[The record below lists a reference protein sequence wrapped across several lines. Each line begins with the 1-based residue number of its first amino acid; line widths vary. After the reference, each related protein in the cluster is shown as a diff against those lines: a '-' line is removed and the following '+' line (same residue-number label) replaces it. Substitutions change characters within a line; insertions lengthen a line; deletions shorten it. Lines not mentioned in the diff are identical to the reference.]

1 MKIFSLNFGRGL
13 RSRFTRI
20 YLNNGWAGVESLSG
34 GGSDSDQTVQ
44 LKLELPLMLKDLGVK
59 TLLDLPC
66 GDLNWMKDVD
76 LGSISYTGADIV
88 PQLIADLTTRFRE
101 SGKEFVCLDSTRQKP
116 GKYDAIFCR
125 DMLVHLSHKDIIR
138 TLKMFKLS
146 GSKYI
151 LTTHFTGQ
159 RPFEDLK
166 KLGWRPINFTLQP
179 FSFPSPIRLLD
190 ERCSEAGGAF
200 ADKSIAVWRLEDI
213 TLDG

>member
-1 MKIFSLNFGRGL
+1 
-13 RSRFTRI
+13 
-20 YLNNGWAGVESLSG
+20 VESLSG
-34 GGSDSDQTVQ
+34 RGSDSDQTAQ
-44 LKLELPLMLKDLGVK
+44 LKLELPLMLKELGVK

-101 SGKEFVCLDSTRQKP
+101 SGKDFICLDATRQNP

-138 TLKMFKLS
+138 TLKMFKGS
-146 GSKYI
+146 GSRYL
-151 LTTHFTGQ
+151 LTTHFTDQ

-166 KLGWRPINFTLQP
+166 KLGWRPINFTLEP
-179 FSFPSPIRLLD
+179 FSFPSPLKLLN
-190 ERCSEAGGAF
+190 ERCTEAGSAF
-200 ADKSIAVWRLEDI
+200 LDKSIAVWRLEDL
-213 TLDG
+213 TLEV